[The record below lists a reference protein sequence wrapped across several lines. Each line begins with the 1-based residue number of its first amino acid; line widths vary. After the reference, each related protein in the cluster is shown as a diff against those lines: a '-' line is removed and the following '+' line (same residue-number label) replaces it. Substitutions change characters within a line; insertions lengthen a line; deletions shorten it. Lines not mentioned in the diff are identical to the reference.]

1 MEEDRASR
9 TAQGAAITRAQ
20 HQMLDDDPKILDD
33 PIAPLLVDPSSEFY
47 KGFLLTWG
55 ALRRI

>member
-1 MEEDRASR
+1 
-9 TAQGAAITRAQ
+9 
-20 HQMLDDDPKILDD
+20 MLDDDPKILDD